1 MFSGGAASVDDVTRL
16 QPSPVD
22 PLQIYSARLL
32 EAWSTGQSLV
42 PFNDFSS
49 SAIPPSTEREVTDIL
64 RRAMSSRVLP
74 FEVARLMLLLQSNC
88 DIVPIPPA
96 FLHLWLDQ
104 GNADLCYVYVSAL
117 GMRSVSSVEP

>member
-22 PLQIYSARLL
+22 PLQFYSASLL

-42 PFNDFSS
+42 PFIDFSS
-49 SAIPPSTEREVTDIL
+49 LALPLSAEREVTDIL

-74 FEVARLMLLLQSNC
+74 FEVARLMLLLQSNS
-88 DIVPIPPA
+88 DVVSIPPA
-96 FLHLWLDQ
+96 FLHHWLDH

-117 GMRSVSSVEP
+117 GMRSASSVEP